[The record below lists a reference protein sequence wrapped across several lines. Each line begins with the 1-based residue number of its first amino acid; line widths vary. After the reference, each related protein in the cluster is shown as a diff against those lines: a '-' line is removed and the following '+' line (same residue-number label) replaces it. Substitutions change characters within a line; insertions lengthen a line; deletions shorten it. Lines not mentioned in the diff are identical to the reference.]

1 MAGDDH
7 ALDLGSALI
16 DLSDLGITHHALHG
30 ILTGVAVAAEQ
41 LHGTTGHVGS
51 GIGSEQLGHGGI
63 HGVGLVVLLLHGSG
77 VDQELSSL
85 HPGVHL
91 GQLEL
96 GVLEL
101 GDTLTELDTL
111 LGVLDGL
118 LHGALAQTQSLR
130 GDTDTAAVQSL
141 HGDLEALTLLAQHT
155 VLGDDAVLENQ
166 VTGGAATDTHLLL
179 VLTLREAG
187 VGLFHHEGGDLL
199 HGTAT
204 LVGGLTGDGD
214 DDEGISHVAVGD
226 EALGAV
232 EDVVLAGLVQYS
244 GGLLALCVGT
254 GAGLG
259 QAEST
264 DLLAGQ
270 QVRQILLLL
279 SLGTVLKNGSAA
291 QRGMSGNDNGRRGGG
306 RNASSSSRGGSRN
319 GGYGE
324 GNASGRG
331 GRKPYASKEGGN
343 DSASHAPKEARKG
356 GKSAK
361 PTREERGYSEARGPK
376 KKEDWKKFFQDDNK
390 GFRDEEP
397 DFSEE
402 GWAMRKPRNK

>member
-1 MAGDDH
+1 M
-7 ALDLGSALI
+7 
-16 DLSDLGITHHALHG
+16 
-30 ILTGVAVAAEQ
+30 
-41 LHGTTGHVGS
+41 
-51 GIGSEQLGHGGI
+51 
-63 HGVGLVVLLLHGSG
+63 VLLLHGSG

-130 GDTDTAAVQSL
+130 GDTDTTAVQRL
-141 HGDLEALTLLAQHT
+141 HGDLEALALLAQHT
-155 VLGDDAVLENQ
+155 ILGDDAVLEDQ
-166 VTGGAATDTHLLL
+166 VAGGAAADTHLLL
-179 VLTLREAG
+179 VLTLSEAG
-187 VGLFHHEGGDLL
+187 VGLFHHEGGNLL

-204 LVGGLTGDGD
+204 LIGGLTGDGD

-244 GGLLALCVGT
+244 GGLLALSVGT

-259 QAEST
+259 QAERT

-279 SLGTVLKNGSAA
+279 SLGAVLENGSAA
-291 QRGMSGNDNGRRGGG
+291 QRGMSGNDNGSGAADLGQLLHAHGIGEDVAAGAAILLGEVNAHHAQLRHLLDGLHGETLFLVDLGGQG
-306 RNASSSSRGGSRN
+306 LHFVLCKFAVHLANEQLFLSQMEVHTLFSFTKF
-319 GGYGE
+319 YLVYLK
-324 GNASGRG
+324 
-331 GRKPYASKEGGN
+331 KPSPDLMPN
-343 DSASHAPKEARKG
+343 LPARTIFRINTFARYLL
-356 GKSAK
+356 SWVSLNSTSMIFSTTSQ
-361 PTREERGYSEARGPK
+361 PMRSPRCRGPM
-376 KKEDWKKFFQDDNK
+376 
-390 GFRDEEP
+390 G
-397 DFSEE
+397 
-402 GWAMRKPRNK
+402 